1 MQAEL
6 KSHVLKFWRL
16 GQMAKNEAKMW
27 VFCNGHNKL
36 AFLVTRK
43 IGMKFGQKTLI
54 TVFYSAFVEEF

>member
-36 AFLVTRK
+36 AFLVTGQ
-43 IGMKFGQKTLI
+43 IGMNFGQKTSI
-54 TVFYSAFVEEF
+54 TAFYSTFVVEF